1 MPQFAIHFEA
11 EDKFLVDR
19 AKDLPASVVE
29 GTHWNDQGM
38 NRRIKEYRAKNN
50 DANNVQDFMRNL
62 IGPANVLAVDV
73 SKPEDD
79 QLLSMKEIIEQK
91 GKPCCIN
98 MISDS
103 DRKYLDGLDKA
114 AKKAAKAKA
123 REEAQLAK
131 EQALSNPPTTTDR
144 GGKEAKDKKGKKEEH
159 HVEEQQDVNEALLEE
174 EETEEEVDEIEQ
186 IIQQEEAQAA
196 ERQQREA
203 ELKKQ
208 QELEKE

>member
-1 MPQFAIHFEA
+1 
-11 EDKFLVDR
+11 
-19 AKDLPASVVE
+19 
-29 GTHWNDQGM
+29 M

-50 DANNVQDFMRNL
+50 DACNVQDFMRNL

-73 SKPEDD
+73 SKPEDE
-79 QLLSMKEIIEQK
+79 QLRSMQEIIEQK

-103 DRKYLDGLDKA
+103 DKKFLGDLDKA

-123 REEAQLAK
+123 REEALLAK

-144 GGKEAKDKKGKKEEH
+144 GGKDVKGGKGKKEEIV
-159 HVEEQQDVNEALLEE
+159 HVEEQPDPNEALLEE

-186 IIQQEEAQAA
+186 IIQLEEQQAQE
-196 ERQQREA
+196 R
-203 ELKKQ
+203 
-208 QELEKE
+208 